1 MGDIAGLTKKTS
13 LVDVC
18 CGTGTIGLTLADR
31 VGQVSIFL
39 IIFIISET
47 RNFQKVNQ
55 VVGVEMVQEAVRDAI
70 KNAEENKVTAKLKF
84 YKTVVSAK
92 LSKASNIAK

>member
-31 VGQVSIFL
+31 VVQVSIFL
-39 IIFIISET
+39 MIFIISET
-47 RNFQKVNQ
+47 RNF
-55 VVGVEMVQEAVRDAI
+55 
-70 KNAEENKVTAKLKF
+70 
-84 YKTVVSAK
+84 
-92 LSKASNIAK
+92 

>member
-1 MGDIAGLTKKTS
+1 MATYQVGDIAELTKKTS

-31 VGQVSIFL
+31 VGQVLFL
-39 IIFIISET
+39 KNQDVDQHF
-47 RNFQKVNQ
+47 NQ

>member
-1 MGDIAGLTKKTS
+1 MATYQVGDIAELTKKTS

-31 VGQVSIFL
+31 VGQVLFL
-39 IIFIISET
+39 KNQDVDQHF
-47 RNFQKVNQ
+47 NQ

-70 KNAEENKVTAKLKF
+70 KNAEENKVTAQLKF
-84 YKTVVSAK
+84 FQNCAFCRIIIKHCK
-92 LSKASNIAK
+92 KR

>member
-1 MGDIAGLTKKTS
+1 MGDITGLTKKTS

-70 KNAEENKVTAKLKF
+70 KNAEENKVAAPVHRTC
-84 YKTVVSAK
+84 TTG
-92 LSKASNIAK
+92 I

>member
-70 KNAEENKVTAKLKF
+70 KNAEENKVAAQVHRTC
-84 YKTVVSAK
+84 TTG
-92 LSKASNIAK
+92 I